1 MNFHD
6 YHSRESAQSRRKPL
20 GFTLIE
26 LLVVIAIIAILA
38 AILFPVFQKVRENA
52 RRTACLSNEKQIGL
66 GILQYNQDYDEKY
79 IAGANSY
86 GRGSGW
92 AGQLYPYV
100 KSTAVFKCP
109 DDSTNLPGT
118 NVSYALN
125 AQFSPYNYD
134 DPNLRGKGAVP
145 ISLAQINSPAKTVL
159 IFEVTNSGYYDI
171 TIPSGASSQSN
182 GCAAIGGC
190 ASDVDY
196 YGGSAAGYA
205 TGSSASYP
213 ELAGFNTAFNSVNN
227 GKQVQYAT
235 GILRNSAGNVDNDFT
250 ANPRHG
256 DGANYTM
263 ADGHAKWFRSS
274 AVSAGRENPTPGDC
288 GTPASDSVHGMA
300 STTTCSDNTIAA
312 TFNVAQ

>member
-1 MNFHD
+1 MN
-6 YHSRESAQSRRKPL
+6 SSASQTQSRGPKTRRSQP

-52 RRTACLSNEKQIGL
+52 RRTACLSNQKQIGL

-79 IAGANSY
+79 IAGGNQC

-109 DDSTNLPGT
+109 DDSSNLPGT
-118 NVSYALN
+118 PVSYALN
-125 AQFSPYNYD
+125 AQFSPYN
-134 DPNLRGKGAVP
+134 GACNG
-145 ISLAQINSPAKTVL
+145 SNGLALAQVTSPAKTVL
-159 IFEVTNSGYYDI
+159 IFEVTNSGYYNI
-171 TIPSGASSQSN
+171 TIPSGASSTAN
-182 GCAAIGGC
+182 CPNVC

-196 YGGSAAGYA
+196 YGGSPAGWG
-205 TGSSASYP
+205 TGNTVTQV
-213 ELAGFNTAFNSVNN
+213 EMVGFNTAFMSAND
-227 GKQVQYAT
+227 GKHVQYAT
-235 GILRNSAGNVDNDFT
+235 GVLRNAATNTNNNFT
-250 ANPRHG
+250 ATPRHN

-263 ADGHAKWFRSS
+263 ADGHAKFFRSS
-274 AVSAGRENPTPGDC
+274 AVSAGLENSKPGDC
-288 GTPASDSVHGMA
+288 GGPELAA
-300 STTTCSDNTIAA
+300 TTTCSDSTIAA

>member
-1 MNFHD
+1 MNSCD
-6 YHSRESAQSRRKPL
+6 SQTQSRGTKTRRTQSA
-20 GFTLIE
+20 FTLIE

-79 IAGANSY
+79 IAGGNKY

-100 KSTAVFKCP
+100 KSTAVFRCP

-118 NVSYALN
+118 NVSYGLN
-125 AQFSPYNYD
+125 AQFSPYN
-134 DPNLRGKGAVP
+134 GAGTGSNG

-171 TIPSGASSQSN
+171 TIPSGATSFAN
-182 GCAAIGGC
+182 GCTTGC

-196 YGGSAAGYA
+196 YGGSAAGWGTGA
-205 TGSSASYP
+205 TESGGNV
-213 ELAGFNTAFNSVNN
+213 EMVGFNTAFMSKNSGSNV
-227 GKQVQYAT
+227 KYAT
-235 GILRNSAGNVDNDFT
+235 GILRNSDNNGDGNFLIP
-250 ANPRHG
+250 PRHN
-256 DGANYTM
+256 DGSNYTM
-263 ADGHAKWFRSS
+263 ADGHTKFFRPS
-274 AVSAGRENPTPGDC
+274 AVSAGFENSTPGNC
-288 GTPASDSVHGMA
+288 GSAAIDGSTSGGLAA
-300 STTTCSDNTIAA
+300 TTTCSDSTIAA